1 MAWIEQRHRKYVPY
15 ARIEGRKVPG
25 PASAPA
31 RRPRCSCGWPS
42 SPAGRGRAR
51 TST

>member
-25 PASAPA
+25 RTLIAGCKPSVAP
-31 RRPRCSCGWPS
+31 
-42 SPAGRGRAR
+42 
-51 TST
+51 